1 MALDDATK
9 AEILELLKGSGTSGM
24 SKDEITEMFNGL
36 DKKQKKENEKL
47 QQSLDSLGGFAKAFE
62 GIKPKKLMKAM
73 KKMGKAPKEP
83 KPGEEGKTKP
93 EEQQQQQSQTPTGEL
108 KNPYKFAKSKKLQK
122 LADEVKDLKVA
133 NENERKTAHEVKR
146 VAAIQVLMSGLQWVK
161 PEAQSVV
168 FEKYKERVT
177 LDDPTGKLMFKLE
190 DGDFAEFTKEFLTE
204 DVQNR
209 FDFALKPPEAGG
221 SGIMRVDGR
230 KPGTITLDDDLTD
243 KDKSDAY
250 AKALSKLL
258 PAA

>member
-9 AEILELLKGSGTSGM
+9 AEILELLKGTGTAGM
-24 SKDEITEMFNGL
+24 SKEEITEMLNGL

-73 KKMGKAPKEP
+73 KKMGKSPKEP
-83 KPGEEGKTKP
+83 KPGEEGKPKP
-93 EEQQQQQSQTPTGEL
+93 EEQQQQQQPTGEL

-122 LADEVKDLKVA
+122 LADQVKDLQAA
-133 NENERKTAHEVKR
+133 NENEKKAAHEVKR

-177 LDDPTGKLMFKLE
+177 LDAPSGKLMFKLE

-209 FDFALKPPEAGG
+209 FDFALKPPDAGG

-230 KPGTITLDDDLTD
+230 KPGTITLEDDLST
-243 KDKSDAY
+243 KEASDAY
-250 AKALSKLL
+250 AKKLSALL

>member
-1 MALDDATK
+1 MPLDDATK
-9 AEILELLKGSGTSGM
+9 AEILELLKGSVPAGM
-24 SKDEITEMFNGL
+24 SKEDITEMLNGL

-83 KPGEEGKTKP
+83 VLDKDGKLKPDGQPPPQDGGP
-93 EEQQQQQSQTPTGEL
+93 EV
-108 KNPYKFAKSKKLQK
+108 KNPYKFAKSKKMKALEDKVNK
-122 LADEVKDLKVA
+122 LTTD
-133 NENERKTAHEVKR
+133 NENERKATHEATRISEIK
-146 VAAIQVLMSGLQWVK
+146 VLMSGLPWVK
-161 PEAQSVV
+161 ADAQSVV
-168 FEKYKERVT
+168 FEKYKERVI
-177 LDDPTGKLMFKLE
+177 LDPASQKLMFKLE

-221 SGIMRVDGR
+221 SGITKVGDGR
-230 KPGTITLDDDLTD
+230 KPGSIHMDDDLST
-243 KDKSDAY
+243 KEASDAF
-250 AKALSKLL
+250 ARQLSKLM